1 MFYSNFGLR
10 NSTAHSLQL
19 TEDVVGRYRRSDED
33 AISAEERAAGF
44 NSSIKIDFRN
54 AKLPNRCQIFF
65 FNSHLRL
72 FRKYILLSSFCS
84 GRIWKN
90 KKSLP

>member
-1 MFYSNFGLR
+1 MDPFLNDGLMIHFNFCHR

-54 AKLPNRCQIFF
+54 AELLNRNC
-65 FNSHLRL
+65 SHC
-72 FRKYILLSSFCS
+72 KMYSAY
-84 GRIWKN
+84 
-90 KKSLP
+90 

>member
-1 MFYSNFGLR
+1 MNLCR

-33 AISAEERAAGF
+33 AISEEERNAGF

-54 AKLPNRCQIFF
+54 VKGELG
-65 FNSHLRL
+65 ST
-72 FRKYILLSSFCS
+72 
-84 GRIWKN
+84 
-90 KKSLP
+90 